1 MSAAS
6 SIIDPAQ
13 HGRRGGNIMMPVEF
27 DVTGKV
33 FFITGAGR
41 GIGKGIAQVLAEA
54 GADVALNALTPKYVE
69 PLAAEIAASS
79 GRRVVPIVADVTKP
93 DEVRRAVDRVLAT
106 FGRIDVLV
114 NALGD
119 SIRKPLV
126 TLPDDTESAPSVSDD
141 ELRFIMDINLTEAL
155 LCTRAVGAHMLARR
169 SGKVI
174 NIASW
179 TAHQGGRDMVIYT
192 AAKTALAGFTRAQAL
207 EWAPYGVHIN
217 AISPGLFPDIV
228 TAGEERFRMLSQ
240 RAEQTVPLRR
250 PGRLR
255 EVGLLALYLA
265 SSASDYMTGQTIP
278 LDGGLGL

>member
-1 MSAAS
+1 
-6 SIIDPAQ
+6 
-13 HGRRGGNIMMPVEF
+13 MMPAEF
-27 DVTGKV
+27 DITGKV
-33 FFITGAGR
+33 VFITGAGR

-54 GADVALNALTPKYVE
+54 GADIALNALTPTYVNAT
-69 PLAAEIAASS
+69 AAEIAAAS
-79 GRRVVPIVADVTKP
+79 GRRVVPVVADVTKP
-93 DEVRRAVDRVLAT
+93 DTVRGAIDTVLAT

-126 TLPDDTESAPSVSDD
+126 KLPGSDTPGVTDD
-141 ELRFIMDINLTEAL
+141 ELAFIMDINLTEAL
-155 LCTRAVGAHMLARR
+155 LCTRAVGPHMLARR

-179 TAHQGGRDMVIYT
+179 TAHQGGRDMVLYT

-207 EWAPYGVHIN
+207 EWAPFGVHVN
-217 AISPGLFPDIV
+217 AIAPGIFPDVV
-228 TAGEERFRMLSQ
+228 TSGEERVRQSAQ

-255 EVGLLALYLA
+255 ECGLLALYLA
-265 SSASDYMTGQTIP
+265 SAASDYMTGQTIL
-278 LDGGLGL
+278 LDGGLSL

>member
-1 MSAAS
+1 
-6 SIIDPAQ
+6 
-13 HGRRGGNIMMPVEF
+13 MMPVEF

-33 FFITGAGR
+33 VFITGAGR

-54 GADVALNALTPKYVE
+54 GADVALNALTAKYVE
-69 PLAAEIAASS
+69 GTAAEIATAS
-79 GRRVVPIVADVTKP
+79 GRRVVPVVADVTKT
-93 DEVRRAVDRVLAT
+93 DEVRRAMDQVLGT

-126 TLPDDTESAPSVSDD
+126 ALPDNGAGALSDE

-155 LCTRAVGAHMLARR
+155 LCTRAVGPHMLARR

-179 TAHQGGRDMVIYT
+179 TAHQGGRDMVLYT
-192 AAKTALAGFTRAQAL
+192 TAKTALAGFTRAQAL
-207 EWAPYGVHIN
+207 EWAPYGVHVN
-217 AISPGLFPDIV
+217 AIAPGLFPDVV
-228 TAGEERFRMLSQ
+228 TSGEERVRQLTQ
-240 RAEQTVPLRR
+240 RAEQTVPLGR

-265 SSASDYMTGQTIP
+265 SDASDYMTGQTIL

>member
-1 MSAAS
+1 ML
-6 SIIDPAQ
+6 PA
-13 HGRRGGNIMMPVEF
+13 EY

-33 FFITGAGR
+33 VFITGAGR

-54 GADVALNALTPKYVE
+54 GADVALNALTPKFVNDT
-69 PLAAEIAASS
+69 AAQIATAS
-79 GRRVVPIVADVTKP
+79 GRRVVPFVADVTNA
-93 DEVRRAVDRVLAT
+93 DDVRRIVASVLDT

-126 TLPDDTESAPSVSDD
+126 TLPGNSDAPGVTDE
-141 ELRFIMDINLTEAL
+141 ELRFIIDVNLTEAL
-155 LCTRAVGAHMLARR
+155 LCTRAVGPHMLVRR

-179 TAHQGGRDMVIYT
+179 TAHQGGRDMVLYT

-207 EWAPYGVHIN
+207 EWAPYGIQVN
-217 AISPGLFPDIV
+217 AISPGLFPDVV
-228 TAGEERFRMLSQ
+228 TAGEARFRQSMQ
-240 RAEQTVPLRR
+240 RAEQTVPL
-250 PGRLR
+250 GRAGQLR

-265 SSASDYMTGQTIP
+265 SAASDYMTGQTIP

>member
-1 MSAAS
+1 MT
-6 SIIDPAQ
+6 PA
-13 HGRRGGNIMMPVEF
+13 EF

-33 FFITGAGR
+33 VFITGAGR

-69 PLAAEIAASS
+69 GTAAQIAAVS
-79 GRRVVPIVADVTKP
+79 GRRVVPVIADVTKA
-93 DEVRRAVDRVLAT
+93 DEVARAVDSILAT
-106 FGRIDVLV
+106 FARIDVLV

-126 TLPDDTESAPSVSDD
+126 ALPGNEDGGAAISDD
-141 ELRFIMDINLTEAL
+141 DLRFIMDVNLTEAL
-155 LCTRAVGAHMLARR
+155 LCTRAVGPHMLARR

-179 TAHQGGRDMVIYT
+179 TAHQGGRDMVLYT
-192 AAKTALAGFTRAQAL
+192 TAKTALAGFTRAQAL
-207 EWAPYGVHIN
+207 ERAPYGVHVN
-217 AISPGLFPDIV
+217 AIAPGLFPDVV
-228 TAGEERFRMLSQ
+228 TSGEERVRELTQ
-240 RAEQTVPLRR
+240 RAEQTVPLGR

-265 SSASDYMTGQTIP
+265 SHASDYMTGQTIL

>member
-1 MSAAS
+1 M
-6 SIIDPAQ
+6 PA
-13 HGRRGGNIMMPVEF
+13 EF
-27 DVTGKV
+27 DITGKIV
-33 FFITGAGR
+33 FITGAGR

-54 GADVALNALTPKYVE
+54 GADIALNALTPKYVE
-69 PLAAEIAASS
+69 GVAAAIAAASR
-79 GRRVVPIVADVTKP
+79 RRVVPIIADVTKP
-93 DEVRRAVDRVLAT
+93 EEVRRAVDSVLET

-119 SIRKPLV
+119 SIRKPLAA
-126 TLPDDTESAPSVSDD
+126 LPGKEESGAGASDD

-155 LCTRAVGAHMLARR
+155 LCTRAVGPHMLARR

-179 TAHQGGRDMVIYT
+179 TAHQGGRDLVLYT
-192 AAKTALAGFTRAQAL
+192 TAKTALAGFTRAQAL
-207 EWAPYGVHIN
+207 EWAPYGVHVN
-217 AISPGLFPDIV
+217 AISPGLSPDV
-228 TAGEERFRMLSQ
+228 ATGGEERLRQTTQ
-240 RAEQTVPLRR
+240 RAEQIVPLKR

-265 SSASDYMTGQTIP
+265 SDASDYMTGQTIP

>member
-1 MSAAS
+1 
-6 SIIDPAQ
+6 
-13 HGRRGGNIMMPVEF
+13 MMPPEY
-27 DVTGKV
+27 DIAGKV
-33 FFITGAGR
+33 VFITGAGR

-54 GADVALNALTPKYVE
+54 GADIALNALTPKYVE
-69 PLAAEIAASS
+69 PTAAEIAAAT
-79 GRRVVPIVADVTKP
+79 GRRVVPIVADVTQP
-93 DEVRRAVDRVLAT
+93 DEVRRAVDRILAT

-126 TLPDDTESAPSVSDD
+126 TLPDNPDSAPGVSDD

-155 LCTRAVGAHMLARR
+155 LCTRAVGPHMLEQR

-179 TAHQGGRDMVIYT
+179 TSHQGGRDMVIYT
-192 AAKTALAGFTRAQAL
+192 TAKTALAGFTRAQAL
-207 EWAPYGVHIN
+207 EWAPYGVQVN
-217 AISPGLFPDIV
+217 AIAPGIFPDVV
-228 TAGEERFRMLSQ
+228 TAGDERVRLLTQ
-240 RAEQTVPLRR
+240 RTEQTVPLRR

-265 SSASDYMTGQTIP
+265 SAASDYMTGQTIL